1 MTGRTD
7 VSAWLNDAFQ
17 LEKYRDRSMNGLQVH
32 GAEEIS
38 GIALGVDAC
47 QALFDR
53 AVELD
58 CNFIIVHHGFFWG
71 SPFPITRLWSQ
82 RYRTLLN
89 RDMSLYAC
97 HLPMDADPEAGH
109 NILIARDLDLKNV
122 RRFGHYKGDMIGF
135 CGERSTPAPLK
146 EMETRLRDQFGE
158 GIRMLN
164 FGPETIRRIAVVSG
178 DPCDLEMLEEAA
190 AAEIDLF
197 VTGET
202 DHTAYHL
209 IRELGLNV
217 AFCGHYAT
225 ETRALKHLAGQL
237 AGAFRVP
244 VHFVDLPTGL

>member
-7 VSAWLNDAFQ
+7 ITAWLDNAFQ
-17 LEKYRDRSMNGLQVH
+17 PENYRDRSMNGLQVH
-32 GAEEIS
+32 GAEEIT
-38 GIALGVDAC
+38 GIVLGVDAC

-71 SPFPITRLWSQ
+71 SPFPITELWSR

-89 RDMSLYAC
+89 RNMSLYAC

-109 NILIARDLDLKNV
+109 NILIAHELDLQDIH
-122 RRFGHYKGDMIGF
+122 RFGHYKGDMIGF
-135 CGERSTPAPLK
+135 CGNLDAPASRS
-146 EMETRLRDQFGE
+146 EMEARLAGKFGE
-158 GIRMLN
+158 DIRMLN
-164 FGPETIRRIAVVSG
+164 FGPEKIQRIAVVSG

-190 AAEIDLF
+190 AAGIDLF

-202 DHTAYHL
+202 DHASYHL
-209 IRELGLNV
+209 IRELKLNV

-225 ETRALKHLAGQL
+225 ETRALHHLANQL
-237 AGAFRVP
+237 AGAFRIP